1 MTPYEQALKHYRN
14 LKTCLS
20 LSLVEIEY
28 TMLYVRDMRKDLDT
42 GYIPET
48 RI

>member
-1 MTPYEQALKHYRN
+1 MSKHLNVKEIQRHVFS
-14 LKTCLS
+14 LS

-42 GYIPET
+42 GYITVT